1 MGMGGQIK
9 EIGSSKCRAE
19 RQGQFRRRMNRAA
32 RSYLDHNATSP
43 VRPEVAAAVAR
54 GLSLPGNPSSIHAE
68 GRAARHALQAARAQL
83 AALVGAAPERVVFTS
98 GGTEAANAVLSGALR
113 RRGCLAPTR
122 LMVSATEHACVAVGH
137 RFPDAAVEIL
147 PVDGNGTLRLDGLAA
162 RLDACRAEAVLVSVH
177 AANNETGVVQPLAEI
192 VRLARAHGRAMV
204 HSDAVQAVGKIPL
217 DFDALGLDA
226 LTLSGHKFA
235 APKGVGALVL
245 AEGVSLET
253 AFLRGGGQEARLR
266 CGTENLSGIVGMGEA
281 AEIARAAL
289 DHEAERLTSLRDTL
303 EARVRA
309 LAPDAVVFGEG
320 AERLP
325 NTLSFSVP
333 GLEAA
338 TALIAL
344 DLAGVA
350 VSSGS
355 ACASG
360 KVARSPVLAAMGVS
374 PALAA
379 GALRVSLGWN
389 SDDDDPR
396 RFLEGFERIL
406 SSLYQRRGQA
416 A

>member
-1 MGMGGQIK
+1 MD
-9 EIGSSKCRAE
+9 
-19 RQGQFRRRMNRAA
+19 RAA

-43 VRPEVAAAVAR
+43 ARPAVAAAVAR
-54 GLSLPGNPSSIHAE
+54 ALTLPGNPSSVHAE
-68 GRAARHALQAARAQL
+68 GRAARQALQEARARV

-98 GGTEAANAVLSGALR
+98 GGTEAANTVLSGALR
-113 RRGCLAPTR
+113 RRGMPAPTR
-122 LMVSATEHACVAVGH
+122 LMISATEHACVAVGH
-137 RFPDAAVEIL
+137 RFPDTMVEIL
-147 PVDGNGTLRLDGLAA
+147 PVDAAGMLRLDVLAA
-162 RLDACRAEAVLVSVH
+162 RLDACRGEAVLISVH
-177 AANNETGVVQPLAEI
+177 AANNETGAVQPLATI
-192 VRLARAHGRAMV
+192 VRLARAHGQALV

-217 DFDALGLDA
+217 SLDALGLDA

-245 AEGVSLET
+245 AEGVSLEVPL
-253 AFLRGGGQEARLR
+253 LRGGGQEARLR
-266 CGTENLSGIVGMGEA
+266 CGTENLPGIVGMGEA
-281 AEIARAAL
+281 GRIAHAAL
-289 DHEAERLTSLRDTL
+289 AAEGLRLAALRNRL
-303 EARVRA
+303 EAGVRA
-309 LAPDAVVFGEG
+309 LAPEAVVFGAG

-325 NTLSFSVP
+325 NTLSFAVP

-379 GALRVSLGWN
+379 GALRVSFGWN
-389 SDDDDPR
+389 SDEDDLQ
-396 RFLEGFERIL
+396 RFLEGFERVV
-406 SSLYQRRGQA
+406 SSLYRRRGQA

>member
-1 MGMGGQIK
+1 MDSAM
-9 EIGSSKCRAE
+9 
-19 RQGQFRRRMNRAA
+19 
-32 RSYLDHNATSP
+32 RSYLDHNATAP
-43 VRPEVAAAVAR
+43 VRPAVAAAVAR
-54 GLSLPGNPSSIHAE
+54 ALGLPGNPSSIHSE
-68 GRAARHALQAARAQL
+68 GRAARHALQTARAQL
-83 AALVGAAPERVVFTS
+83 AALVGARPERVTFTS

-113 RRGCLAPTR
+113 KAGLPAPTR
-122 LMVSATEHACVAVGH
+122 LMISATEHPCVAAGH
-137 RFPDAAVEIL
+137 RFAAEAVEML
-147 PVDGNGTLRLDGLAA
+147 PVDGAGLLRLDVLAA
-162 RLDACRAEAVLVSVH
+162 RLDACRGESVLVSVH

-192 VRLARAHGRAMV
+192 VRLARAHGRTLV

-217 DFDALGLDA
+217 DIAALGLDA

-235 APKGVGALVL
+235 APKGVGAIVL
-245 AEGVSLET
+245 ADGVSLEA

-266 CGTENLSGIVGMGEA
+266 GGTENLPGIVGMGEA
-281 AEIARAAL
+281 ADIARSAL
-289 DHEAERLTSLRDTL
+289 EAEAVRLAGLRDAL
-303 EARVRA
+303 EARLRA
-309 LAPDAVVFGEG
+309 RAPDIVVFGQG
-320 AERLP
+320 APRLP
-325 NTLSFSVP
+325 NTLSFALP

-344 DLAGVA
+344 DLAGLS

-379 GALRVSLGWN
+379 GALRVSFGWN
-389 SDDDDPR
+389 SRPEDLE
-396 RFLEGFERIL
+396 RFAAGFERVA

>member
-1 MGMGGQIK
+1 MD
-9 EIGSSKCRAE
+9 
-19 RQGQFRRRMNRAA
+19 RAA
-32 RSYLDHNATSP
+32 RSYLDHNATAP

-54 GLSLPGNPSSIHAE
+54 ALTLPGNPSSVHAE
-68 GRAARHALQAARAQL
+68 GRAARHALQETRARV

-98 GGTEAANAVLSGALR
+98 GGTEAANTVLSGALR
-113 RRGCLAPTR
+113 RRGMPAPTR
-122 LMVSATEHACVAVGH
+122 LMISATEHACVAVGH
-137 RFPDAAVEIL
+137 RFPDTMVEIL
-147 PVDGNGTLRLDGLAA
+147 PVDAAGTLRLDALAA
-162 RLDACRAEAVLVSVH
+162 RLDACRGEAVLISVH

-192 VRLARAHGRAMV
+192 VRLARAHGQALV

-217 DFDALGLDA
+217 SLDALGLDA

-245 AEGVSLET
+245 AEGVSLE
-253 AFLRGGGQEARLR
+253 APLLRGGGQEARLR
-266 CGTENLSGIVGMGEA
+266 GGTENLPGIVGMGEA
-281 AEIARAAL
+281 GRIAHAAL
-289 DHEAERLTSLRDTL
+289 AAEGLRLAALRDRL
-303 EARVRA
+303 EAGVRS
-309 LAPDAVVFGEG
+309 LAPEAVVFGAG

-325 NTLSFSVP
+325 NTLSFAVP
-333 GLEAA
+333 ELEAA
-338 TALIAL
+338 TALITL

-379 GALRVSLGWN
+379 GALRVSFGWN
-389 SDDDDPR
+389 SDEDDLH
-396 RFLEGFERIL
+396 RFLEGFERVV
-406 SSLYQRRGQA
+406 SSLYRRRGQA

>member
-1 MGMGGQIK
+1 MDT
-9 EIGSSKCRAE
+9 
-19 RQGQFRRRMNRAA
+19 AA

-54 GLSLPGNPSSIHAE
+54 ALNLPGNPSSIHAE
-68 GRAARHALQAARAQL
+68 GRAARHALQEARARL

-98 GGTEAANAVLSGALR
+98 GGTEAANTVLSGALR
-113 RRGCLAPTR
+113 RRGCPAPTR
-122 LMVSATEHACVAVGH
+122 LMISATEHPCVAAGH
-137 RFPDAAVEIL
+137 RFSDEAVEVL
-147 PVDGNGTLRLDGLAA
+147 PVDGTGTLRLDVLAA
-162 RLDACRAEAVLVSVH
+162 RLDACRDEAVLISVH

-192 VRLARAHGRAMV
+192 VRLARAHGRALV

-217 DFDALGLDA
+217 SLDALGLDA

-245 AEGVSLET
+245 AEGVTLET

-266 CGTENLSGIVGMGEA
+266 CGTENLLGIVGMGEA

-289 DHEAERLTSLRDTL
+289 NEEAARLAGLRDAL

-320 AERLP
+320 AARLP
-325 NTLSFSVP
+325 NTLSVSVP

-344 DLAGVA
+344 DLANVA

-389 SDDDDPR
+389 SGDADLR
-396 RFLEGFERIL
+396 RFLEGFERVV

>member
-1 MGMGGQIK
+1 
-9 EIGSSKCRAE
+9 
-19 RQGQFRRRMNRAA
+19 MNSAM

-54 GLSLPGNPSSIHAE
+54 ALELPGNPSSIHAE
-68 GRAARHALQAARAQL
+68 GRAARHALQTARAQL
-83 AALVGAAPERVVFTS
+83 AALVGARPEQVAFTS

-113 RRGCLAPTR
+113 KAGLPAPTR
-122 LMVSATEHACVAVGH
+122 LMISATEHPCVAAGH
-137 RFPDAAVEIL
+137 RFAAEAIEVL
-147 PVDGNGTLRLDGLAA
+147 PVDGAGLLRLDVLAA
-162 RLDACRAEAVLVSVH
+162 RLDACRGESVLVSVH

-192 VRLARAHGRAMV
+192 VRLARAHGSTLV

-217 DFDALGLDA
+217 DVAALGLDA
-226 LTLSGHKFA
+226 LTLSGHKFT

-245 AEGVSLET
+245 ADGVSLEA

-266 CGTENLSGIVGMGEA
+266 GGTENLPGIVGMGEA
-281 AEIARAAL
+281 AAIARAAL
-289 DHEAERLTSLRDTL
+289 DGEAARLAGLRDAL
-303 EARVRA
+303 EARLRA
-309 LAPDAVVFGEG
+309 RVPDIVVFGEG
-320 AERLP
+320 APRLP
-325 NTLSFSVP
+325 NTLSFALP

-344 DLAGVA
+344 DLAGLS

-379 GALRVSLGWN
+379 GALRVSFGWN
-389 SDDDDPR
+389 SRPEDLE
-396 RFLEGFERIL
+396 RFAAGFERVA